1 MPPCD
6 KVILSLFWIWAF
18 ILENIFANDGTC
30 TLVLNEEGDSKQIEM
45 KSNNFT
51 GLSNKGTIV
60 SLSRETCVNNS
71 TIQLTILPEDIKALT
86 FPERTQAKLTLY
98 IRYTLAFL
106 RNSSRL
112 QTLQRSVMLTRSRK
126 FKQLT
131 CWLPISVPDHLHT
144 INVTV
149 AGDEYNTIATSTLD
163 VVDQA
168 INCKEGCKSDDIMF
182 NTSYLCLKNGTFNH
196 KPSARVLRVSFE
208 PLGKGQKVKGQTTL
222 KHWSVTNS
230 SISFQCNDKCNG
242 IGRLEVSYRQLNAD
256 LYCYVYSDIRIVCD
270 HVTSKFDRYDDT
282 ESFGTFVVFGLIVMT
297 CFTAILALIIFVV
310 QKLMGFHRA
319 YKNRRE
325 STPKERRRR
334 SSLLGHLKT
343 DEIIR
348 NSILNMHKI
357 VSEPEAQPLRAHG
370 NGTSSERETSFLRNS
385 SHKSS
390 HNRIASCSSWASSI
404 LSQTNSGLPSK
415 TSSGKKLQRS
425 VTQAML
431 EDLDESKCSIIFLTL
446 PFDQYTRDVTELL
459 RNVLSIEGGIP
470 SQCCFDPDV
479 LSDYQTNRFAFLE
492 EITGN
497 TNKILVFVF
506 LTTLSYGTKEE
517 KLIHDLLNHCLLKQR
532 IIPQCKVVFL
542 HLTDDDSR
550 LETRYHGQHIH
561 LKHDNAYK
569 KFLSVILR
577 ECGINVD
584 ERNVDSELHKRMLSC
599 SATKHLY
606 QLLSYNGDKAA

>member
-51 GLSNKGTIV
+51 
-60 SLSRETCVNNS
+60 
-71 TIQLTILPEDIKALT
+71 ALT

-256 LYCYVYSDIRIVCD
+256 LYCYVHSDIRIVCD
-270 HVTSKFDRYDDT
+270 HVTSKSDRYDDT

-297 CFTAILALIIFVV
+297 FV
-310 QKLMGFHRA
+310 QKLMGLHRA
-319 YKNRRE
+319 YKNRR
-325 STPKERRRR
+325 
-334 SSLLGHLKT
+334 

>member
-51 GLSNKGTIV
+51 
-60 SLSRETCVNNS
+60 
-71 TIQLTILPEDIKALT
+71 ALT

-297 CFTAILALIIFVV
+297 FV

-319 YKNRRE
+319 YKNRR
-325 STPKERRRR
+325 
-334 SSLLGHLKT
+334 

>member
-1 MPPCD
+1 M
-6 KVILSLFWIWAF
+6 
-18 ILENIFANDGTC
+18 FA
-30 TLVLNEEGDSKQIEM
+30 V
-45 KSNNFT
+45 
-51 GLSNKGTIV
+51 
-60 SLSRETCVNNS
+60 
-71 TIQLTILPEDIKALT
+71 LT
-86 FPERTQAKLTLY
+86 FPERTQAKLTLN

-112 QTLQRSVMLTRSRK
+112 HTLQRSVLLTRSRE
-126 FKQLT
+126 FKQLI
-131 CWLPISVPDHLHT
+131 CWLPISVSDHLHIA

-149 AGDEYNTIATSTLD
+149 AGDEYNTVASSTLD

-168 INCKEGCKSDDIMF
+168 ITCQEGCQSDDILF
-182 NTSYLCLKNGTFNH
+182 NTSYLCSKNGTFNH
-196 KPSARVLRVSFE
+196 KPSARVYGVSFA
-208 PLGKGQKVKGQTTL
+208 PLDKGQTTL

-230 SISFQCNDKCNG
+230 SISFQFNDKYNG
-242 IGRLEVSYRQLNAD
+242 IGTLEVSYRQLNAD

-270 HVTSKFDRYDDT
+270 HVTSKSDPY
-282 ESFGTFVVFGLIVMT
+282 
-297 CFTAILALIIFVV
+297 VV
-310 QKLMGFHRA
+310 QKLMGLLRA
-319 YKNRRE
+319 YKNRR
-325 STPKERRRR
+325 
-334 SSLLGHLKT
+334 

-348 NSILNMHKI
+348 NSILNMHPI
-357 VSEPEAQPLRAHG
+357 VSEPEAQPMRGHG

-390 HNRIASCSSWASSI
+390 HNRIASGSSWASSI

-431 EDLDESKCSIIFLTL
+431 ENLDESKCSILFLTL

-479 LSDYQTNRFAFLE
+479 LSDYQTNRFAFIE

-584 ERNVDSELHKRMLSC
+584 ERDEDSELPKRMLSC

>member
-1 MPPCD
+1 MYWE
-6 KVILSLFWIWAF
+6 KNEKGS
-18 ILENIFANDGTC
+18 N
-30 TLVLNEEGDSKQIEM
+30 NEEGNSEQIEM

-51 GLSNKGTIV
+51 
-60 SLSRETCVNNS
+60 
-71 TIQLTILPEDIKALT
+71 
-86 FPERTQAKLTLY
+86 ERTQAKWTLN
-98 IRYTLAFL
+98 IRYTIAFL

-112 QTLQRSVMLTRSRK
+112 QTLQRSVLLTRSRE

-131 CWLPISVPDHLHT
+131 CWLPISVPDHLHIA

-149 AGDEYNTIATSTLD
+149 AGDEYNTVASSTLD

-168 INCKEGCKSDDIMF
+168 INCKEGCKSDDLMF
-182 NTSYLCLKNGTFNH
+182 NTSYLCSKNGTFNH
-196 KPSARVLRVSFE
+196 KPSARVLRVSFA
-208 PLGKGQKVKGQTTL
+208 PLDKGQTKL

-230 SISFQCNDKCNG
+230 SISFQFNDKYNG
-242 IGRLEVSYRQLNAD
+242 IGTLEVSYRQLNAD
-256 LYCYVYSDIRIVCD
+256 LYCYVYSDISIVCD
-270 HVTSKFDRYDDT
+270 HVTSKSDPYIMQKIM
-282 ESFGTFVVFGLIVMT
+282 GL
-297 CFTAILALIIFVV
+297 
-310 QKLMGFHRA
+310 HRA
-319 YKNRRE
+319 YKNRR
-325 STPKERRRR
+325 
-334 SSLLGHLKT
+334 

-357 VSEPEAQPLRAHG
+357 ISEPEAKPLRSHG

-390 HNRIASCSSWASSI
+390 HNRIASGSSWASSI

-415 TSSGKKLQRS
+415 ASSGKKLQRS
-425 VTQAML
+425 FTQAML
-431 EDLDESKCSIIFLTL
+431 EDLDESKCSILFLTL

-470 SQCCFDPDV
+470 SQCCFDSDV
-479 LSDYQTNRFAFLE
+479 LSDYHTNGFAFIE

-584 ERNVDSELHKRMLSC
+584 KRNEDSELPKRMLSC
-599 SATKHLY
+599 SASKHLY
-606 QLLSYNGDKAA
+606 HLLSYNGDKAA

>member
-1 MPPCD
+1 MLHSFQN
-6 KVILSLFWIWAF
+6 V
-18 ILENIFANDGTC
+18 
-30 TLVLNEEGDSKQIEM
+30 
-45 KSNNFT
+45 
-51 GLSNKGTIV
+51 
-60 SLSRETCVNNS
+60 RR
-71 TIQLTILPEDIKALT
+71 
-86 FPERTQAKLTLY
+86 ERTQAKLTLN

-112 QTLQRSVMLTRSRK
+112 HTLQRSVLLTRSRE
-126 FKQLT
+126 FKQLI
-131 CWLPISVPDHLHT
+131 CWLPISVSDHLHIA

-149 AGDEYNTIATSTLD
+149 AGDEYNTVASSTLD

-168 INCKEGCKSDDIMF
+168 ITCQEGCQSDDILF
-182 NTSYLCLKNGTFNH
+182 NTSYLCSKNGTFNH
-196 KPSARVLRVSFE
+196 KPSARVYGVSFA
-208 PLGKGQKVKGQTTL
+208 PFDKGQTTL

-230 SISFQCNDKCNG
+230 SISFQFNDKYNG
-242 IGRLEVSYRQLNAD
+242 IGTLEVSYRQLNAD
-256 LYCYVYSDIRIVCD
+256 LYCYVYSNIIIVCD
-270 HVTSKFDRYDDT
+270 HVTSKSDPYDDT
-282 ESFGTFVVFGLIVMT
+282 ESFGTFVIFGLIVMT
-297 CFTAILALIIFVV
+297 CLTAILALIIFVV
-310 QKLMGFHRA
+310 QKLMGLHRA
-319 YKNRRE
+319 YKNRRG
-325 STPKERRRR
+325 SNPKERRRR

-348 NSILNMHKI
+348 NSILNMHQI
-357 VSEPEAQPLRAHG
+357 VSEPEAQPMRGHG

-390 HNRIASCSSWASSI
+390 HNRIASGSSWASSI

-431 EDLDESKCSIIFLTL
+431 ENLDESKCSILFLTL

-479 LSDYQTNRFAFLE
+479 LSDYQTNRFAFIE

-542 HLTDDDSR
+542 HLTDDNSR

-584 ERNVDSELHKRMLSC
+584 ERDKDSELPKRMLSC

>member
-1 MPPCD
+1 M
-6 KVILSLFWIWAF
+6 
-18 ILENIFANDGTC
+18 
-30 TLVLNEEGDSKQIEM
+30 
-45 KSNNFT
+45 
-51 GLSNKGTIV
+51 
-60 SLSRETCVNNS
+60 
-71 TIQLTILPEDIKALT
+71 T
-86 FPERTQAKLTLY
+86 FPERILAKLTLN
-98 IRYTLAFL
+98 ISYTLAFL

-112 QTLQRSVMLTRSRK
+112 QTLQRSVLLTRSRE

-131 CWLPISVPDHLHT
+131 CWLPISVPDHLHIA

-149 AGDEYNTIATSTLD
+149 AGDEYNTVASSTLD
-163 VVDQA
+163 AVDQA
-168 INCKEGCKSDDIMF
+168 INCKEGCKSGDLML
-182 NTSYLCLKNGTFNH
+182 NTSYLCSKNGTFYH
-196 KPSARVLRVSFE
+196 KPSARVLRVSFT
-208 PLGKGQKVKGQTTL
+208 PLDKGQTTL
-222 KHWSVTNS
+222 KHWPVTNS
-230 SISFQCNDKCNG
+230 SISFQFHDKYNG

-256 LYCYVYSDIRIVCD
+256 LYCYVYSDINIVCD
-270 HVTSKFDRYDDT
+270 HVTSKSDPY
-282 ESFGTFVVFGLIVMT
+282 
-297 CFTAILALIIFVV
+297 
-310 QKLMGFHRA
+310 
-319 YKNRRE
+319 
-325 STPKERRRR
+325 
-334 SSLLGHLKT
+334 

-357 VSEPEAQPLRAHG
+357 ISEPEAQPLRGHG

-390 HNRIASCSSWASSI
+390 HNRIASGSSWASSI

-415 TSSGKKLQRS
+415 ASSGKKLQRS

-431 EDLDESKCSIIFLTL
+431 EDLDESNCSILFLTL

-479 LSDYQTNRFAFLE
+479 LSDYQANRFAFIE

-497 TNKILVFVF
+497 TNKILIFVF

-532 IIPQCKVVFL
+532 ITPQCKVVFL

-584 ERNVDSELHKRMLSC
+584 ERDEDSELPKRMLSC

-606 QLLSYNGDKAA
+606 HLLSYNGDKAA

>member
-6 KVILSLFWIWAF
+6 KVILSLFLICAF
-18 ILENIFANDGTC
+18 TLDNIFANEGTC
-30 TLVLNEEGDSKQIEM
+30 TLVLNEEGNSEQIEM
-45 KSNNFT
+45 KTNNFT

-60 SLSRETCVNNS
+60 SLSREPCASNS
-71 TIQLTILPEDIKALT
+71 TIQLTILPQDIKVLT
-86 FPERTQAKLTLY
+86 FPERILAKLTLN
-98 IRYTLAFL
+98 ISYTLAFL

-112 QTLQRSVMLTRSRK
+112 QTLQRSVLLTRSREL
-126 FKQLT
+126 KQLT
-131 CWLPISVPDHLHT
+131 CWLPISVPDHLHIA

-149 AGDEYNTIATSTLD
+149 AGDEYNTVASSTLD
-163 VVDQA
+163 AVDQA
-168 INCKEGCKSDDIMF
+168 INCKEGCKSGDLML
-182 NTSYLCLKNGTFNH
+182 NTSYLCSKNGTFYH
-196 KPSARVLRVSFE
+196 KPSARVLRVSFT
-208 PLGKGQKVKGQTTL
+208 PLDKGQTTL
-222 KHWSVTNS
+222 KHWPVTNS
-230 SISFQCNDKCNG
+230 SISFQFHDKYNG

-256 LYCYVYSDIRIVCD
+256 LYCYVYSDINIVCD
-270 HVTSKFDRYDDT
+270 HVTSKSDPYDDT
-282 ESFGTFVVFGLIVMT
+282 ESFGTFVIFGLIVMT

-310 QKLMGFHRA
+310 QKLMGLHRA

-343 DEIIR
+343 DEVIR

-357 VSEPEAQPLRAHG
+357 ISEPEAQPLRGHG

-390 HNRIASCSSWASSI
+390 HNRIASGSSWASSI

-415 TSSGKKLQRS
+415 ASSGKKLQRS

-431 EDLDESKCSIIFLTL
+431 EDLDESNCSILFLTL

-470 SQCCFDPDV
+470 SQCCFDSDV
-479 LSDYQTNRFAFLE
+479 LSDYQANRFAFIE

-497 TNKILVFVF
+497 TNKILIFVF

-584 ERNVDSELHKRMLSC
+584 ERDEDSELPKRMLSC

-606 QLLSYNGDKAA
+606 HLLSYNGDKAA